1 MLGLARLMRLASIAI
16 CLIVVASFVVFA
28 VDQTSNASNHQQ
40 EQLSGTP
47 VHNGASPAAST
58 SSGAPRRA
66 QPHARTRAACTSAI
80 DDVSNQL
87 TSPFSGLLSSS
98 SSEWAIRGVKLLFA
112 LLVYGFGL
120 GYLARVIRV
129 RA

>member
-1 MLGLARLMRLASIAI
+1 MLGLARLMRLASIVI
-16 CLIVVASFVVFA
+16 CLIVVVSFTVFA
-28 VDQTSNASNHQQ
+28 VDQTGNASDHQQ

-47 VHNGASPAAST
+47 VHNGSSPAAST
-58 SSGAPRRA
+58 SSGAPA
-66 QPHARTRAACTSAI
+66 PSAATPSHESGLHRTI

-87 TSPFSGLLSSS
+87 TSPFSGVLSSS
-98 SSEWAIRGVKLLFA
+98 SSEWAIRGVNVLFT